1 VTRVAFAVAVLVL
14 LATAV
19 YYAGGRELLAVLE
32 GR

>member
-1 VTRVAFAVAVLVL
+1 VSRTVFAVVVLVL

-32 GR
+32 RR